1 MIRRVGYYVFVS
13 QCGGILLS
21 NISSLIECQLCS
33 RDEPDPMSFI
43 PWSLQTG
50 ERDETRETV
59 DKDHIFEK
67 PMK

>member
-13 QCGGILLS
+13 QCGGILLTFLH
-21 NISSLIECQLCS
+21 SLS
-33 RDEPDPMSFI
+33 VSDEPDPMSFI

-50 ERDETRETV
+50 ERDETRETA

-67 PMK
+67 PVK